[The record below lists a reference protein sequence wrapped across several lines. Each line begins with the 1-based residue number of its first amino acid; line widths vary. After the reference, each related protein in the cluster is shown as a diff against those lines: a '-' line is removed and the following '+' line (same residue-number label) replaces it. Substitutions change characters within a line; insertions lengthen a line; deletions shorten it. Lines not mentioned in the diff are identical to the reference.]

1 MNIEKISENQIRCTL
16 NREDLT
22 SRQLNLSE
30 LAYGSEKARSL
41 FHEMI
46 QTAYEQCGFEV
57 DDTPL
62 MVEAIP
68 LSSEKIVLIITKV
81 DDPEELDSRFSR
93 FAPANRDAAAGFGE
107 FECEPL
113 EGADDI
119 LDIFNTLL
127 ENRKNQQAAASSSS
141 AEKTVSG
148 ENQAELESL
157 KESVDQVNL
166 VRVYA
171 FKQLEDI
178 STASKV
184 LEDIYFGLNTL
195 YRSQE
200 GTYYLVINK
209 SAHSPEEFNR
219 VCNILLEY
227 GERIRS
233 RYSSEAYYEEHYEKF
248 IADVALQRLALIES
262 LPHEL

>member
-16 NREDLT
+16 SREDLI
-22 SRQLNLSE
+22 SRQLNLNE

-68 LSSEKIVLIITKV
+68 LSPEKIVLIITKV
-81 DDPEELDSRFSR
+81 DDPDELDSRFSR
-93 FAPANRDAAAGFGE
+93 FSPSNRDAFPSYGEAGHE
-107 FECEPL
+107 DP

-127 ENRKNQQAAASSSS
+127 ENRKNQQASPAAETEQKE
-141 AEKTVSG
+141 APPEF
-148 ENQAELESL
+148 ESL
-157 KESVDQVNL
+157 KESVDRVNL
-166 VRVYA
+166 VRIYS
-171 FKQLEDI
+171 FKRLEDI
-178 STASKV
+178 SAAAGI

-195 YRSQE
+195 YRSPE

-233 RYSSEAYYEEHYEKF
+233 RYSSEAYFEEHYEKL
-248 IADVALQRLALIES
+248 IAEVALQRLAMI
-262 LPHEL
+262 